1 MPRTHTRRDEEQA
14 KSLGDMVWDVVWAGE
29 ADASQGSSRVPGPE
43 GTDMMT
49 DGMPEVPRPVLCG
62 VAGKGTN

>member
-1 MPRTHTRRDEEQA
+1 MRNRQSPSGTW
-14 KSLGDMVWDVVWAGE
+14 SGDVVWAGE
-29 ADASQGSSRVPGPE
+29 ADASQGSSKVPGPE